1 MASKNDS
8 VQGQLD
14 WLRDRFLERLG
25 DDTAALA
32 EMLAQLEEA
41 DPDSPRQAQL
51 LEQMRD
57 RLHRLAGSSGTFGFS
72 ILGDQ
77 ARLLE
82 HRLDACLSS
91 TVGAEDV
98 LQALLPGLR
107 EFIAHP
113 PTDLKTGPP
122 APTSSAPPQ
131 TPSHA
136 PGQVLLYEPEKATA
150 RSIAGQLS
158 PFGFDVDLV
167 SQTRALSDRLTKGPV
182 PELLCLDL
190 DALSEA
196 EEQEVLVQT
205 MSGLNNPLSLVVFSE
220 RDDLEQRLRAARL
233 GAAGFMTKPLDVL
246 VAVNLLVRVIER
258 QHYEPPRVLMIED
271 DELLA
276 QHFSEVLNQAGMTV
290 RYVADPEDFFQQIA
304 EFQPDLV
311 VLDLHLPE
319 IQGDE
324 LAAVLRQQETW
335 ATLPIMYISAETDQH
350 RQAAALKRGADDFLT
365 KPVSDETLITSIQT
379 RVERAREMRIL
390 ISRDGMTGLL
400 KHSSFLASANTE
412 LDRSRRKDYPAV
424 FVMLD
429 LDHFKKVND
438 SWGHATGDMVIRA
451 LATMLRQRLRQ
462 TDIIG
467 RYGGEEFA
475 AVLTDCSTEDA
486 ETLLNDVR
494 ERFSEI
500 SFKATDGSSFQ
511 CTLSAGLVNAAGHV
525 EATSGELIELADQA
539 LYAAKKAGRN
549 RVEAG

>member
-1 MASKNDS
+1 MASKKDS
-8 VQGQLD
+8 VQSQLD
-14 WLRDRFLERLG
+14 WLRDRFLERLN

-41 DPDSPRQAQL
+41 DADSPRQAQL
-51 LEQMRD
+51 LEQIRD

-91 TVGAEDV
+91 TVGADDV
-98 LQALLPGLR
+98 LRALLPGLR

-113 PTDLKTGPP
+113 PTDTLAGGSSSTNAP
-122 APTSSAPPQ
+122 AEPVE
-131 TPSHA
+131 HA
-136 PGQVLLYEPEKATA
+136 PGQVLLFEPEQAIA
-150 RSIAGQLS
+150 ERIAGQLR
-158 PFGFDVDLV
+158 PFGFAVDIV
-167 SQTRALSDRLTKGPV
+167 SRTKTLSDRLTLGPV
-182 PELLCLDL
+182 PELICLDL
-190 DALSEA
+190 DALGEA
-196 EEQEVLVQT
+196 EEQEVLTQT
-205 MSGLNNPLSLVVFSE
+205 MSGLSHPVSLVVFSE
-220 RDDLEQRLRAARL
+220 REDLEQRLRAARL

-258 QHYEPPRVLMIED
+258 QHYDPPRILIIED
-271 DELLA
+271 DDLLA
-276 QHFSEVLNQAGMTV
+276 QHFTEILSQAGMTV
-290 RYVADPEDFFQQIA
+290 RYVADPEAFFQQVA

-400 KHSSFLASANTE
+400 KHSSFLQAASTE
-412 LDRSRRKDYPAV
+412 LDRSRRNQTSAV

-438 SWGHATGDMVIRA
+438 TWGHATGDLVIRA

-475 AVLTDCSTEDA
+475 AVLTDCSTQDA
-486 ETLLNDVR
+486 ETLLNEVR

-500 SFKATDGSSFQ
+500 NFRANEGSSFH
-511 CTLSAGLVNAAGHV
+511 CTLSAGLVNASDHA
-525 EATSGELIELADQA
+525 ETTSGELIELADQA

-549 RVEAG
+549 QVQVG